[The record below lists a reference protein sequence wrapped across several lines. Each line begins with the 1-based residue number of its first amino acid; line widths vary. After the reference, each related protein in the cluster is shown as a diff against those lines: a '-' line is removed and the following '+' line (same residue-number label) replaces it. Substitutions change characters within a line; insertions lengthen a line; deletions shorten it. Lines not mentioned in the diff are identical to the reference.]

1 MNVPHPE
8 AHSLRAA
15 VGWLELGC
23 PADALAELDQIPA
36 PWRTHPE
43 VLDTEWQIHAS
54 RADWSSAHTVASTLV
69 TLHPGYLS
77 GWIHRAYAARRKPG
91 GSLSKAFAELAP
103 AAQKFPKDGLIR
115 YNLACY
121 TAQLGELETAWHWFE
136 EAVQRQPTQEGA
148 ASFRDMALNDEDLK
162 PLWPRIRKAV

>member
-1 MNVPHPE
+1 MALVKVKPTS
-8 AHSLRAA
+8 AGRRAVVKVVNAAWTSA
-15 VGWLELGC
+15 VTGAAKSVTDVWPDKL
-23 PADALAELDQIPA
+23 
-36 PWRTHPE
+36 
-43 VLDTEWQIHAS
+43 
-54 RADWSSAHTVASTLV
+54 VASQTKLQQ
-69 TLHPGYLS
+69 
-77 GWIHRAYAARRKPG
+77 
-91 GSLSKAFAELAP
+91 AFAELAP

-162 PLWPRIRKAV
+162 PLWPRIRKAL